1 MQVCTPNW
9 SRSTIAAVGAACL
22 ALLVAQGAAAQTPT
36 GTISGHVIDA
46 TGLGT
51 PGVTVTLKSP
61 ALQRDRTS
69 VTSPNGDYIFSLL
82 PPGTYAVSLELNGFR
97 PVVETRQVAPMQVVE
112 LNVTLAPAT
121 VTTTVTVTA
130 EASEA
135 VSTTQASTTM
145 AQDVM
150 SALPTAR
157 TLQAAAALAP
167 NAHTTGPNGAF
178 SIGGALSFENAFLLN
193 GVQIQ
198 DNLRGTP
205 LSLFIE
211 DALQATTITTS
222 GISAEYG
229 RFSGGLVNA
238 VTKSGGNTFSGSYR
252 ATFADDAWRT
262 VSPFGEPRTH
272 DVQPTGEFTFGGP
285 ILRHR
290 SWFFAAGRLED
301 QSAAEET
308 AYANVPYTAQTN
320 ESRFEGKLTQTLS
333 AHQNVQ
339 VAFTGVSHKEVNA
352 AFPNPASVMD
362 LSSLVT
368 RELPQTLLSVHYT
381 GIVSP
386 TFFVE
391 AQFAARH
398 YTFQHSGGTS
408 TDLLDGTL
416 FLDQTTGAIWHAP
429 AFCGV
434 CADETRD
441 NQDVVLKG
449 TKFLST
455 GHGAHSLVFGY
466 DGFDDERL
474 NDNHQSGSD
483 FHIWATGSIVQDGT
497 VFPVVDND
505 RSTWI
510 MYFPIT
516 QSSLGT
522 HFRTN
527 GFYVNDNWQYG
538 PRLTFDLGVRWDGNH
553 GRDSGGA
560 LVARDS
566 AISPRLGV
574 AWDPSGHGLWRIT
587 ASYGQYVAP
596 LANNVANGA
605 TAAGQPSVFGYF
617 YQGPAINTDPSQ
629 PLVSSD
635 EALAEIFNWFQA
647 NGGTSRTPFVAQVP
661 GLATQIPAGLVSPHA
676 DEFSVGVSRQIGLG
690 GLVRVDAISRSY
702 HDFYADRID
711 TTTGQV
717 TDAFGQSYDLD
728 LIQNTNALSRTYR
741 ALVSQI
747 AFEPN
752 PRFHFGA
759 TYTLSALRGN
769 AEGENVTS
777 GPITSSVLSYPEYV
791 DPSWNTPVG
800 DLSADQRHRGRVWAT
815 IQLPTNPRVATISFG
830 VIQTAESGTPFGAVG
845 AVRSSDFVVN
855 PGYQTPPDT
864 VSYYFT
870 ARDAFHTAAQ
880 YRTDLSVNVSHRFG
894 PGARAELFFQ
904 AQVLNVF
911 NQFQLFNQTGNAIN
925 TTVHTAV
932 DDPTLQPF
940 NPFTDAPVE
949 GVNWSKG
956 AHFGQPVSASAFT
969 LPRTFFFSVG
979 ARF

>member
-1 MQVCTPNW
+1 MVVCTTNW
-9 SRSTIAAVGAACL
+9 SRSAIAAAGAAIL
-22 ALLVAQGAAAQTPT
+22 SLLMVQRAAAQTPT
-36 GTISGHVIDA
+36 GTISGHVVDT

-69 VTSPNGDYIFSLL
+69 VTSQNGDYIFSLL
-82 PPGTYAVSLELNGFR
+82 PPGTYAVSIEMNGFT

-112 LNVTLAPAT
+112 MNVKLTPAA
-121 VTTTVTVTA
+121 VKTTVTVTA

-135 VSTTQASTTM
+135 VSTSQAAATM

-167 NAHTTGPNGAF
+167 NVHTTGPNGAF

-205 LSLFIE
+205 LPLFIE
-211 DALQATTITTS
+211 DALQATTTTTS

-238 VTKSGGNTFSGSYR
+238 VTKSGGNMFSGSYR
-252 ATFADDAWRT
+252 ETFADDAWRT
-262 VSPFGEPRTH
+262 VSPFDEPRTH
-272 DVQPTGEFTFGGP
+272 DVVPTGEFTFGGP
-285 ILRHR
+285 IVRNR
-290 SWFFAAGRLED
+290 TWFFGAGRIED
-301 QSAAEET
+301 QSTAQQT
-308 AYANVPYTAQTN
+308 AYTNEPYTA
-320 ESRFEGKLTQTLS
+320 EVKEERFEGKLTQALS
-333 AHQNVQ
+333 AHQNLQ
-339 VAFTGVSHKEVNA
+339 VAFTGVAHKEVNA

-362 LSSLVT
+362 VSSLVT
-368 RELPQTLLSVHYT
+368 RELPQTLLSAHYT

-398 YTFQHSGGTS
+398 YTFEHSGGTS
-408 TDLLDGTL
+408 TDLIAGTL

-434 CADETRD
+434 CADETRN
-441 NQDVVLKG
+441 NQDIVLKG

-497 VFPVVDND
+497 VYPVVDND

-527 GFYVNDNWQYG
+527 GLFVNDNWQYG
-538 PRLTFDLGVRWDGNH
+538 SSLTFDLGVRWDGNH

-566 AISPRLGV
+566 AVSPRLGV
-574 AWDPSGHGLWRIT
+574 AWDPSRHGVWRVT
-587 ASYGQYVAP
+587 ASYGQYVAA

-617 YQGPAINTDPSQ
+617 YQGPAINTDPTQ

-635 EALAEIFNWFQA
+635 DALTQIFNWFQA
-647 NGGTSRTPFVAQVP
+647 NGGTSRQPFVAQVP
-661 GLATQIPAGLVSPHA
+661 GLATQIQGNLVSPHA
-676 DEFSVGVSRQIGLG
+676 DEFSVGVSRQVGLN
-690 GLVRVDAISRSY
+690 GLVRVDAVSRTY
-702 HDFYADRID
+702 HDFYTDRID
-711 TTTGQV
+711 MTTGQV

-728 LIQNTNALSRTYR
+728 LIQNTNAISRRYR
-741 ALVSQI
+741 ALVSQVTLQ
-747 AFEPN
+747 PTS
-752 PRFHFGA
+752 RVHVGA
-759 TYTLSALRGN
+759 SYTLSALRGN
-769 AEGENVTS
+769 AEGENITS
-777 GPITSSVLSYPEYV
+777 GPTTSSVLSYPEYV
-791 DPSWNTPVG
+791 DPPWNNPVG

-815 IQLPTNPRVATISFG
+815 IELPTNPHVAKVSFG
-830 VIQTAESGTPFGAVG
+830 VLQTAESGTPYGAVG
-845 AVRSSDFVVN
+845 AVRSSDYVAN

-880 YRTDLSVNVSHRFG
+880 YRTDLSVNVSHPF
-894 PGARAELFFQ
+894 ARTRGEVFFQ

-911 NQFQLFNQTGNAIN
+911 NQFQLFNATGNAIN
-925 TTVHTAV
+925 TTVHTSV

-940 NPFTDAPVE
+940 NPFTDTPIE
-949 GVNWSKG
+949 GVNWRKG
-956 AHFGQPVSASAFT
+956 SSFGQAVNASAFT
-969 LPRTFFFSVG
+969 LPRTFFLSLG